1 MFRRPTRV
9 IVPFPSMTNLAAA
22 EIWHTKPPAGYE
34 ALYFDRQNNSL
45 MGGEG
50 SYLEKRLQ
58 AGDYHTLL
66 DYVEPK
72 AYEFIVYGFPERTNR
87 ADLRRFL
94 LGYSTTDQKVFRAFL
109 KSTDGLAHVGG
120 REALEHALIEL
131 DGVLRKL
138 RENSGS
144 DLEITLFSDHG
155 NSYTRSQPIDV
166 EGHLQRNG
174 FRMDDKLE
182 KEASVVI
189 PGFGLVNYAALYT
202 APDRKRHVAE
212 VLSRLEEVDVVAYQ
226 ESGVIHLLSRKGRA
240 QIHYRQES
248 DSYRYLGL
256 SGDPLKLAA
265 IQAQLMKEGTMTAY
279 GYIADRVWFEALA
292 EHEFPD
298 VVFRIHQAVNGLVQN
313 KADVL
318 VSFKPGYAYGNRL
331 SESFNRLAPVFCLSR
346 RPRCRAEP
354 RFLHVNPPGD
364 AAGNQSPR
372 RDELLLSFGYPYLTE
387 RTAPEE

>member
-1 MFRRPTRV
+1 
-9 IVPFPSMTNLAAA
+9 
-22 EIWHTKPPAGYE
+22 
-34 ALYFDRQNNSL
+34 
-45 MGGEG
+45 
-50 SYLEKRLQ
+50 
-58 AGDYHTLL
+58 
-66 DYVEPK
+66 
-72 AYEFIVYGFPERTNR
+72 
-87 ADLRRFL
+87 
-94 LGYSTTDQKVFRAFL
+94 
-109 KSTDGLAHVGG
+109 
-120 REALEHALIEL
+120 
-131 DGVLRKL
+131 
-138 RENSGS
+138 
-144 DLEITLFSDHG
+144 
-155 NSYTRSQPIDV
+155 
-166 EGHLQRNG
+166 
-174 FRMDDKLE
+174 MDDKLE

-226 ESGVIHLLSRKGRA
+226 ESGVIHVLSRKGRA

-331 SESFNRLAPVFCLSR
+331 SESFNRLAPVSAFHGGLVAEQSHAFFMSTHQET
-346 RPRCRAEP
+346 PPVIRA
-354 RFLHVNPPGD
+354 
-364 AAGNQSPR
+364 
-372 RDELLLSFGYPYLTE
+372 RDVMSYF
-387 RTAPEE
+387 